1 MAAKDDSAGAE
12 IVVVGARCAG
22 APLATHLARAGR
34 SVVLLDAAK
43 LPSDQTTSTHLI
55 HPPGLEELNT
65 LGIADTVRAASP
77 ALHAV
82 RLAYDGHEAR
92 LPYGNGHV
100 AHCLRRETLDELL
113 QQAAVAA
120 GAELRDQSKVVDLIR
135 DERGTVRGVVVRRAG
150 RHTER
155 IHADLVVG
163 ADGRNSTIARLAAAE
178 EYLSYSGPRSVYW
191 AYWKRPSEWSPH
203 EYHSTF
209 EGRNAR
215 IIFPTDRD
223 QLLIAT
229 VPLVGIAEE
238 WRHDHTSAYLADIRT
253 YRPVNEHLGDARP
266 VSHVRGVLRPRYFFR
281 AATGPG
287 WALIGDARHHKEF
300 VIGLGISDAMRDARG
315 LALAI
320 SAAEDDRKAIERWWR
335 SRDAEQVEMF
345 YWSQELGRAQSVNAL
360 QRLAIARLSESPRLQ
375 ERFANVILGCTRPYD
390 FIPPGAALKWIGTAL
405 LRGETATLTPLV
417 GLAARRAQTR
427 SQVRRRRRIAKHSR

>member
-1 MAAKDDSAGAE
+1 MTAKDSGADAE

-22 APLATHLARAGR
+22 AALATHLARAGR
-34 SVVLLDAAK
+34 SVMLLDAAK

-55 HPPGLEELNT
+55 HPPGLEELDA
-65 LGIADTVRAASP
+65 LGIADAVRAASP
-77 ALHAV
+77 ALQAV
-82 RLAYDGHEAR
+82 RLAYDGHEVR
-92 LPYGNGHV
+92 LPYGNGRV

-120 GAELRDQSKVVDLIR
+120 GAELKDQSKVVDLIR
-135 DERGTVRGVVVRRAG
+135 DERGAVRGVVIRRAG
-150 RHTER
+150 QHTER

-163 ADGRNSTIARLAAAE
+163 ADGRHSTVAGLVAAE
-178 EYLSYSGPRSVYW
+178 EYLSYDGPRSVYW
-191 AYWKRPSEWSPH
+191 AYWQRPSEWNPH
-203 EYHSTF
+203 EYHNTF

-215 IIFPTDRD
+215 IIFPTDQD

-229 VPLVGIAEE
+229 VPPIATAKN

-253 YRPVNEHLGDARP
+253 YHPVNEHLGDARP
-266 VSHVRGVLRPRYFFR
+266 IGHVRGVLRPRYFFR
-281 AATGPG
+281 AAAGPG

-300 VIGLGISDAMRDARG
+300 VIGLGISDALRDARG

-335 SRDAEQVEMF
+335 SRDAEQVEIF
-345 YWSQELGRAQSVNAL
+345 YWSQELGRAQPVNAL
-360 QRLAIARLSESPRLQ
+360 QRLAITRLAEYPRLQ

-390 FIPPGAALKWIGTAL
+390 FIPPGAALKWVGIAQ
-405 LRGETATLTPLV
+405 LRGEIATLAPLI
-417 GLAARRAQTR
+417 GLAARRAR
-427 SQVRRRRRIAKHSR
+427 ARRQARLRRRIAKRCR